1 MIRLTTG
8 HQLQRR
14 LWPEQRS
21 EIELWLKSRGQGQH
35 PTALR
40 ADNEEDCSG
49 RNLTYLSLLKRTPLW
64 AESPKVTNSTLHSSW
79 AAFRK

>member
-8 HQLQRR
+8 HQLQRWPR
-14 LWPEQRS
+14 PEQRS
-21 EIELWLKSRGQGQH
+21 ETEMWLKSRGQGQH
-35 PTALR
+35 PTTLR

-49 RNLTYLSLLKRTPLW
+49 RNLTYLSLLKRTLLW
-64 AESPKVTNSTLHSSW
+64 TESPKVTNFTLYSSW